1 MIQPPNFI
9 FLGLSG
15 SGKGTQEELL
25 QTYLQPHYKMR
36 IISTGKK
43 FRELQ
48 DLPTAAGHRIKET
61 LAVGDLLPEQIAITL
76 WLSDVM
82 YTIEEDEGIIFD
94 GSPRKIREAEQM
106 DEFLKFLGRFD
117 ETKVV
122 YLSVSPEEVTRR
134 LGGRKRGDDT
144 EEGIKRRI
152 QFFYDEVMQ
161 TIEHYTS
168 LGKLV
173 EVSGENDP
181 DTVHQNILKALKL

>member
-1 MIQPPNFI
+1 
-9 FLGLSG
+9 
-15 SGKGTQEELL
+15 
-25 QTYLQPHYKMR
+25 
-36 IISTGKK
+36 
-43 FRELQ
+43 
-48 DLPTAAGHRIKET
+48 
-61 LAVGDLLPEQIAITL
+61 
-76 WLSDVM
+76 
-82 YTIEEDEGIIFD
+82 
-94 GSPRKIREAEQM
+94 M

-134 LGGRKRGDDT
+134 LLGRKRGDDT